1 MGLSR
6 LSNSP
11 ACTEYYRGRGSFLD
25 HILVS
30 TAMTE
35 APSGAVARVFGYCAE
50 ADCQPVD
57 QENMPYDYV
66 HVSDHCPVVIDLI
79 DEDRD

>member
-6 LSNSP
+6 LPNSP
-11 ACTEYYRGRGSFLD
+11 SCTEYYRGRGSFLD

-35 APSGAVARVFGYCAE
+35 APAGSVARVSGYCAE
-50 ADCQPVD
+50 VDCQPID

-79 DEDRD
+79 DADRD